1 MAKFIAGWAVVIA
14 MWLAL
19 GFMIG
24 AEIALAL

>member
-1 MAKFIAGWAVVIA
+1 MIKNIVGWSIVVI

-24 AEIALAL
+24 ASIALAL